1 MEGKVRPFK
10 VPETLGDIGVVQ
22 LAARMAVWQGPPQA
36 QIMFFLGGNDGF
48 PWEERFNRSPL
59 KNDGWKRIPL
69 ILSFWDDEFL
79 RGELSTCRE

>member
-36 QIMFFLGGNDGF
+36 QIMFFFGGEWWIRMG
-48 PWEERFNRSPL
+48 
-59 KNDGWKRIPL
+59 G
-69 ILSFWDDEFL
+69 
-79 RGELSTCRE
+79 TV